1 MLKSI
6 IIAIIVLV
14 IGCAI
19 VFFLII
25 CWALFALWAACQG
38 LSIRGQAITWAR
50 EYWKSMN
57 HKAWQELTEE
67 EQDNMVKAY
76 AIVLE
81 DCCYCGMTDD
91 ELREKLQKILPIDN
105 HKTIE
110 SYFQESTN

>member
-19 VFFLII
+19 VFFLFI
-25 CWALFALWAACQG
+25 CWVLFIFWAACQG

-50 EYWKSMN
+50 EYWTSMN

-76 AIVLE
+76 GILE
-81 DCCYCGMTDD
+81 LESGFSRSDD
-91 ELREKLQKILPIDN
+91 EIRKILKIILPIDN
-105 HKTIE
+105 YSILK
-110 SYFQESTN
+110 YF